1 MIQQPATSP
10 QKKRKRWRALDLTR
24 GLHLDMLDGLTNTV
38 VDTASALERRI
49 IEAVKHQSIQPN
61 PNRNK
66 LISILTNIVS
76 YGVGILTGKGRKTLE
91 EAEKLGVKT
100 AQHKIGHMPQNKRLP
115 APKAPRN
122 VDLGTTVRTPK
133 ALDDTFQQLA
143 HTLIGSGSALF
154 DEVVLAIVEN
164 PPESE
169 AARRRIAQTVLD
181 QLRDKGITGYVDK
194 AGRRWNLVSY
204 VEMATRKAAGDL
216 AFAAHMEEMLKAGL
230 DVVRVTVMPNCH
242 PYCQPYQGRLL
253 SLTGETTHVGGEK
266 VVATVSEA
274 VAHGFRHIGCRHT
287 IYHWQQ
293 GDPFVEPDSIDHG
306 DYEASQA
313 LRRLE
318 REVRRWKRAE
328 AGAVT
333 DEAQSKARARIRLSQ
348 KKIREHVHKT
358 GVVRNRYREQ
368 VAKAL

>member
-1 MIQQPATSP
+1 MIQEPAISP
-10 QKKRKRWRALDLTR
+10 RKKRKRWRALDLSR
-24 GLHLDMLDGLTNTV
+24 GFHLDMLDGLTNTI
-38 VDTASALERRI
+38 VDMASTLERRI
-49 IEAVKHQSIQPN
+49 IEEVKNAALRPS

-66 LISILTNIVS
+66 LRSVLVNTVG
-76 YGVGILTGKGRKTLE
+76 YGLGLLTGKGRKVLV
-91 EAEKLGVKT
+91 EARKVGVET
-100 AQHKIGHMPQNKRLP
+100 AKRKISDLPPSKRLP

-133 ALDDTFQQLA
+133 DLDETFQQLA
-143 HTLIGSGSALF
+143 HTLIGSGCALF
-154 DEVVLAIVEN
+154 DEVVLAIAEN

-169 AARRRIAQTVLD
+169 AGRRRVAQTVLD
-181 QLRDKGITGYVDK
+181 QLQDRGITGFVDK
-194 AGRRWNLVSY
+194 GGRRWNLVSY

-216 AFAAHMEEMLKAGL
+216 AFAAHMEEMLKVGL

-242 PYCQPYQGRLL
+242 PYCKPYQGRLL
-253 SLTGETTHVGGEK
+253 SLTGETKHVGGEK

-287 IYHWQQ
+287 IYHWQE
-293 GDPFVEPDSIDHG
+293 GDAFVEPDSVDHG
-306 DYEASQA
+306 DYEASQE

-333 DEAQSKARARIRLSQ
+333 DEARAKARARIRGAQ
-348 KKIREHVHKT
+348 AKIRQHVHTT

-368 VAKAL
+368 VLRAL